1 MGRKLKAK
9 RWSDEQKSH
18 KRRIC
23 RMRRQISLKSETCPE
38 GMCVYAA
45 GISVKV
51 GAHYPGRPQ
60 AMPRVLL
67 SLRSDG
73 KWAEESAEAIVVRP
87 TTGEGPNRML
97 KMETLA
103 VRMTEDIEDCAERH
117 RADAEGSGRNL
128 RGYVR
133 ECRSSHG
140 RRTSPSPRK
149 SS

>member
-1 MGRKLKAK
+1 LRGVVGRKLKAK
-9 RWSDEQKSH
+9 RWSDEQEPY
-18 KRRIC
+18 KRRTC
-23 RMRRQISLKSETCPE
+23 RIRRPISLKSETCPE
-38 GMCVYAA
+38 GMYVDAA
-45 GISVKV
+45 DISVKA

-103 VRMTEDIEDCAERH
+103 VRMTEDTGNGAERH
-117 RADAEGSGRNL
+117 GSDTEGSGRNL
-128 RGYVR
+128 RGYV
-133 ECRSSHG
+133 
-140 RRTSPSPRK
+140 
-149 SS
+149 